1 MPSMPDAEEE
11 KNEEDDRSWVDIT
24 SEEQKKDEEWNLPTV
39 NVRSRAPTAKMNKSA
54 INFRKVVLKVTD
66 SQIKRGGFFSSD
78 YVIYKVQTEPLGW
91 KVGRKDHDFYTLRKI
106 LKLQFP
112 HILVPPL
119 PIKTY
124 KMTQKA
130 LTKREKQ
137 FQRFL

>member
-1 MPSMPDAEEE
+1 M
-11 KNEEDDRSWVDIT
+11 
-24 SEEQKKDEEWNLPTV
+24 
-39 NVRSRAPTAKMNKSA
+39 RSRAPTAKLTKTALND
-54 INFRKVVLKVTD
+54 RKVVLKVTD

-78 YVIYKVQTEPLGW
+78 YVIYQVVTEPTGW
-91 KVGRKDHDFYTLRKI
+91 KVGRKDPDFYTLRKI

-130 LTKREKQ
+130 LTKREK
-137 FQRFL
+137 